1 MGISTIQTKLTR
13 PVAYIVILYLV
24 CAVFR
29 VIEYFLIRTDQTLF
43 GEAFLHKL
51 AGIAVLAVAVRL
63 FALRWSEVG
72 FTASHAVKNALYGIL
87 LGVSVFVLA
96 YGTEYFIH
104 FFGGNAPSLQVYVTG
119 YAINGNL
126 GMQTGLQFFA
136 FCVLGNLINV
146 VMEEGIF
153 RGLFVRLAQTKHSF
167 FKAMLLSSALFG
179 VWHIA
184 APLRSLVDGQ
194 MSVNGAMMYALML
207 IVTTAITGAK
217 FCLLTKITG
226 SLWMPM
232 ADHFVNNTTINLLH
246 MVTSSGAD
254 ELQVIRISIAQAVSF
269 IVVLI
274 LYFKTGAHR
283 KETFRA

>member
-1 MGISTIQTKLTR
+1 MSVALNQNKLTR
-13 PVAYIVILYLV
+13 PVTGIVVIYLLCV
-24 CAVFR
+24 VLRAV
-29 VIEYFLIRTDQTLF
+29 EYFLIRTDQSIF

-51 AGIAVLAVAVRL
+51 AGIAVLALAVRL

-72 FTASHAVKNALYGIL
+72 FTASHGVKNALYGIL
-87 LGVSVFVLA
+87 LGLSVFILA
-96 YGTEYFIH
+96 YGIEYFIH
-104 FFGGNAPSLQVYVTG
+104 LSGGNAPSLQVYVTS
-119 YAINGNL
+119 YAIDGNL

-153 RGLFVRLAQTKHSF
+153 RGLFIRLAQSRHSF

-184 APLRSLVDGQ
+184 APVRSLIDGQ
-194 MSVNGAMMYALML
+194 MSTLGAMMYALML
-207 IVTTAITGAK
+207 IATTAITGAK

-254 ELQVIRISIAQAVSF
+254 ELQVMRISIAQAVSF

-274 LYFKTGAHR
+274 LYFKIGAHH

>member
-1 MGISTIQTKLTR
+1 MGISTIQKKLTR

-43 GEAFLHKL
+43 GEAFIHKL

-63 FALRWSEVG
+63 FAFRWSEVG

-87 LGVSVFVLA
+87 LGLSVFVLA

-146 VMEEGIF
+146 VMEEGVF
-153 RGLFVRLAQTKHSF
+153 RGLFIRLMQTKHLF

-184 APLRSLVDGQ
+184 APVRSLVDGQ
-194 MSVNGAMMYALML
+194 MSAIGAMMYALML